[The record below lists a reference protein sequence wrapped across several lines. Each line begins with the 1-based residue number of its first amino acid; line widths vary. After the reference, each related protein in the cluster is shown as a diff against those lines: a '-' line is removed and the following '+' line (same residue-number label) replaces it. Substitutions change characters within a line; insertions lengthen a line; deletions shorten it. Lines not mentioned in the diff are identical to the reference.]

1 LNLIILSPLWV
12 NAFAYM
18 VMGRLVYYWLPTR
31 SIWKVKARTMT
42 KWFVWFDVISFFIQA
57 GGGSL
62 LDGDD
67 ANLANIGKNVYMGGI
82 GLQQAFLTLFFC
94 IMIKFNIEVR
104 RIGIHRPTS
113 WQTQLYALYAVL
125 LLITTRIIFRLVEF
139 TAGAEGPIP
148 RNESFVYA
156 LEAFPMLLA
165 ITVFAVFHPGRSLV
179 GPESEFSKM
188 IVEKGKR
195 RWWCCGRR
203 TRTKIDPDVEM
214 NEWPEHAA
222 GSPPDAEPTQSHH
235 HAKHKKHHGRRH
247 SSRRRSDKQA
257 LFETTRAV

>member
-1 LNLIILSPLWV
+1 MQWLYCPSVTGAIIVTAIFGILTLAHFVQAIIYRKKFCWVIIMAAAWELTGFIMRILGAKTPTSHTFAIGSNLLIILSPLWV

-67 ANLANIGKNVYMGGI
+67 ANLANIGKNVCKSSPSLHMDPHKAKATVSNLLLLDMGGI

-125 LLITTRIIFRLVEF
+125 LLITVRF
-139 TAGAEGPIP
+139 
-148 RNESFVYA
+148 
-156 LEAFPMLLA
+156 LL
-165 ITVFAVFHPGRSLV
+165 P
-179 GPESEFSKM
+179 
-188 IVEKGKR
+188 
-195 RWWCCGRR
+195 
-203 TRTKIDPDVEM
+203 
-214 NEWPEHAA
+214 
-222 GSPPDAEPTQSHH
+222 Q
-235 HAKHKKHHGRRH
+235 
-247 SSRRRSDKQA
+247 
-257 LFETTRAV
+257 